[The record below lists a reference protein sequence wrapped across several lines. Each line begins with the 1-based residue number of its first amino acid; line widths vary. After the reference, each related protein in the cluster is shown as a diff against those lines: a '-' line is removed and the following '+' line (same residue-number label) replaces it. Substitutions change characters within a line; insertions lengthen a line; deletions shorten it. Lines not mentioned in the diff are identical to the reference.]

1 MFVNHSSHL
10 QNIRLYGFDIEY
22 PLAEYKSQAEPPQK
36 QIILPNDEI
45 EANPSATNKSGHGLI
60 GKFNARS
67 TALKRFLAGL
77 VILSPN
83 EPQQAYTIRID
94 TINKLRGQVEDLYDQ
109 IWEQVSDP
117 LINGLDQDNHEQLQL
132 MLFNL
137 GTMQLTLIANRLQ
150 KIQTCI
156 LDALIDTHHGKI
168 NPLLLTPAQVET
180 EIKQIKIHLPQSLN
194 LPAPEDDLLEFYK
207 LMKIKDGL
215 TRNHAVFNITL
226 PLVNRD
232 KFKIYK
238 LTPVPNYI
246 NNTMVVIQTCS
257 YLLAININR
266 ERYFLVS
273 PSQINSCDI
282 LTQDAFICRNIQL
295 QYNFNAEKCKC
306 EINLFNNFT
315 LPNCP
320 LKRPATNVTWMALA
334 HNNQWICASSSL
346 TRATA
351 VCDRDIIPLNL
362 KGSCLLT
369 IEPKCILQHDSVHIS
384 GHKSVTTTLTSA
396 YTSLGELS
404 ELSPQDF
411 VNDSSTATFNYSV
424 LSNHYAT
431 QLTELAS
438 IQHKLEVIQA
448 TTIQH
453 LDSSNHNSKI
463 AYSALAISAA
473 AIIILAC
480 NGTSSKLD
488 SKYRLHGS
496 DHEYALMML
505 TENENS

>member
-1 MFVNHSSHL
+1 MLAAQHL
-10 QNIRLYGFDIEY
+10 NC
-22 PLAEYKSQAEPPQK
+22 
-36 QIILPNDEI
+36 
-45 EANPSATNKSGHGLI
+45 
-60 GKFNARS
+60 
-67 TALKRFLAGL
+67 FLAGL
-77 VILSPN
+77 TILSPN
-83 EPQQAYTIRID
+83 EPQQAYTIRIG
-94 TINKLRGQVEDLYDQ
+94 TINKLWGQVEDLYDQ
-109 IWEQVSDP
+109 IWEQVSEP
-117 LINGLDQDNHEQLQL
+117 LINGLDQDNHEQLEL

-194 LPAPEDDLLEFYK
+194 VPAPEDDLLEFYK
-207 LMKIKDGL
+207 LLKIKGGL

-232 KFKIYK
+232 KLKIYK
-238 LTPVPNYI
+238 LTPIPNYI

-257 YLLAININR
+257 FLLAININR

-273 PSQINSCDI
+273 PSQLNSCDI
-282 LTQDAFICRNIQL
+282 LTQDSFICRNIQL

-306 EINLFNNFT
+306 EINLFNNLT

-320 LKRPATNVTWMALA
+320 LKRLATNVTWMTLA
-334 HNNQWICASSSL
+334 HNNQWIYASSSL
-346 TRATA
+346 TQTTA

-362 KGSCLLT
+362 KGSGLLT
-369 IEPKCILQHDSVHIS
+369 IEPECILQHDSVHIS

-404 ELSPQDF
+404 ELSQQDF

-431 QLTELAS
+431 QLTELATFR
-438 IQHKLEVIQA
+438 HKLEVIQA

-453 LDSSNHNSKI
+453 PDSSNHNSKI
-463 AYSALAISAA
+463 AYSAQPRL
-473 AIIILAC
+473 
-480 NGTSSKLD
+480 SS
-488 SKYRLHGS
+488 
-496 DHEYALMML
+496 
-505 TENENS
+505 